1 MALIWKKGTSDLP
14 SWSKKPAR
22 ARARIRLPQWKA
34 GDNDGPGLLFFLVAL
49 VVVAV
54 AGARFLGFAPELSVE
69 TDAPVVEEQR
79 SVAVEAPGAG
89 AGDGA
94 GMGLDREVS
103 GPAAG
108 PLPAASPGASP
119 GRVIIYHAHTSENY
133 RPNPPHARGGRAGD
147 VVKVGAEL
155 AEGLRR
161 EGLAVEHLT
170 QVFDHPQWGEAFA
183 RAGDAV
189 ARLLDT
195 YNDVVA
201 VIDVHRDATP
211 ADAARA
217 AAAVRVAGEEAA
229 RVLFVV
235 GEADNPYAPRNAA
248 FAEALK
254 NRVDAQLPGMSR
266 GVRLHTSNYNGH
278 LHPRS
283 VQLFIGDYEKTTLEQ
298 ARAAARLLAPLVA
311 AELRGAN

>member
-14 SWSKKPAR
+14 SWSKRPAR
-22 ARARIRLPQWKA
+22 ARSRIRLPKWKA
-34 GDNDGPGLLFFLVAL
+34 GEDGPGLLFFLVAL

-69 TDAPVVEEQR
+69 TGAPLVEESR
-79 SVAVEAPGAG
+79 SVPVEAPGVG
-89 AGDGA
+89 AGDGDGA
-94 GMGLDREVS
+94 GLGLEAS
-103 GPAAG
+103 GPGAG
-108 PLPAASPGASP
+108 PLPAASSGASP

-161 EGLAVEHLT
+161 EGLTVEHLT

-201 VIDVHRDATP
+201 VIDIHRDATP
-211 ADAARA
+211 ADVARA
-217 AAAVRVAGEEAA
+217 AVAVRVAGEDAA

-235 GEADNPYAPRNAA
+235 GEADNPYASRNAA
-248 FAEALK
+248 FAESLK
-254 NRVDAQLPGMSR
+254 NRVDAHVPGMSR

-283 VQLFIGDYEKTTLEQ
+283 VQMFIGDYEKTTLDQ
-298 ARAAARLLAPLVA
+298 ARAAARLLAPVLA

>member
-1 MALIWKKGTSDLP
+1 MALIWKRGTSDLP
-14 SWSKKPAR
+14 SWSKGPAR
-22 ARARIRLPQWKA
+22 ARTRFRLPKLKA
-34 GDNDGPGLLFFLVAL
+34 GDDGPGLLFFLVAL

-54 AGARFLGFAPELSVE
+54 AGARFFGFAPELSVE
-69 TDAPVVEEQR
+69 TGLPVSGEAGSVRVESPR
-79 SVAVEAPGAG
+79 EAAEERGGA
-89 AGDGA
+89 AT
-94 GMGLDREVS
+94 R
-103 GPAAG
+103 GPAADV
-108 PLPAASPGASP
+108 LPAGSSGTSP

-133 RPNPPHARGGRAGD
+133 RPNPPHARGGRPGD
-147 VVKVGAEL
+147 VVKVGEEL

-161 EGLAVEHLT
+161 EGFAVEHLT

-195 YNDVVA
+195 YKDVVA
-201 VIDVHRDATP
+201 VIDIHRDATP

-217 AAAVRVAGEEAA
+217 ALTARVAGEEAA

-235 GEADNPYAPRNAA
+235 GEADNPYASRNAA

-254 NRVDAQLPGMSR
+254 KRVDAQLPGLSR

-283 VQLFIGDYEKTTLEQ
+283 VQLFVGDYEKTTLEQ
-298 ARAAARLLAPLVA
+298 ARATARLLAPLLA
-311 AELRGAN
+311 AELREGN